1 MVVGK
6 DDEIFTRYIEDR
18 AAIPWFVCAGRI
30 RGKEYEAKNIEL
42 RSISELVFALLS
54 QFLKHRK
61 KTWKNFGRGLGKLN
75 AARRLLGGGRR
86 VA

>member
-6 DDEIFTRYIEDR
+6 DDEFSTRYIEDR
-18 AAIPWFVCAGRI
+18 AAIPWFVCAGRL

-42 RSISELVFALLS
+42 GNISELVLALLR

-61 KTWKNFGRGLGKLN
+61 NTLKNFGR
-75 AARRLLGGGRR
+75 
-86 VA
+86 